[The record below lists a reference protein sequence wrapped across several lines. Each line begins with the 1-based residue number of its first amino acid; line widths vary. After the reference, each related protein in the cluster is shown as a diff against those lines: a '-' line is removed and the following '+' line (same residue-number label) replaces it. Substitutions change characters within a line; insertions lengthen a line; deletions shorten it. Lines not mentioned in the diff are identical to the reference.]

1 MNRRLM
7 VAAAL
12 AAASLG
18 VAACGAQK
26 IGPVARPAL
35 LLDQL
40 NSTPANVHV
49 GQEFT
54 NAVVLLRSESDSPV
68 TIRKVTFTE
77 PRGVGTVVKV
87 EHVMATP
94 VSKNDDWPVRVWSS
108 YPPTAKIGGMCRSM
122 PLQPVVGATIPP
134 HGAARLVV
142 LFRALKAGDYFIDG
156 QAVSYEVGSGS
167 GRTTGSITLPNRF
180 IGTVTPTGGT
190 VSPDPIEQA
199 CAQLGHLLKGEP
211 AR

>member
-7 VAAAL
+7 VAALATLPLAL
-12 AAASLG
+12 AA
-18 VAACGAQK
+18 CGGQK
-26 IGPVARPAL
+26 IGPEARPAL

-40 NSTPANVHV
+40 NSTGANVHV

-54 NAVVLLRSESDSPV
+54 NAVVLLRSTSDSSV
-68 TIRKVTFTE
+68 TIRRVTFTE
-77 PRGVGTVVKV
+77 PKGIGSVVKV
-87 EHVMATP
+87 EHVMVTP
-94 VSKNDDWPVRVWSS
+94 VPKQDDWPVQVWSS
-108 YPPTAKIGGMCRSM
+108 YPPTAKIGGMCQSM

-142 LFRALKAGDYFIDG
+142 LFKALEAGDYFIDG

-180 IGTVTPTGGT
+180 VGTVTPTGGT
-190 VSPDPIEQA
+190 VSPSSIELA
-199 CAQLGHLLKGEP
+199 CKQLGNLLKG
-211 AR
+211 

>member
-1 MNRRLM
+1 MNRRL
-7 VAAAL
+7 VVAAL
-12 AAASLG
+12 AVLPLAL
-18 VAACGAQK
+18 AACGGQK

-77 PRGVGTVVKV
+77 PKGIGTVVKV
-87 EHVMATP
+87 EHVDVTP
-94 VSKNDDWPVRVWSS
+94 VPQKDDWPVQVWSS
-108 YPPTAKIGGMCRSM
+108 YPPTAKIDGMCRSM
-122 PLQPVVGATIPP
+122 PLQPVAGATIPP

-142 LFRALKAGDYFIDG
+142 LFEALKAGDYFIDG

-167 GRTTGSITLPNRF
+167 ARTTGSITLPNRF
-180 IGTVTPTGGT
+180 VGTVTPTGGT
-190 VSPDPIEQA
+190 VSPSSIEQA
-199 CAQLGHLLKGEP
+199 CKQLGKLLTG
-211 AR
+211 